1 MFYKLHKLALFIFLF
16 VSTNIVYSAALE
28 KDVIVAIVNDEV
40 ILRSD
45 INREITK
52 IVKSPQIKNFAN
64 LSEEEVFDKILEKV
78 ILDSLLIQATKKFG
92 ITISDIAV
100 ENSLKNIAEK
110 ENITVSQLRANI
122 IKSGRDY
129 QDYVE
134 SLRNKIA
141 VDELFR
147 AQFYSSIRISDDEIE
162 NFLKNEKFGSSQRIE
177 YDISEFVILDEA
189 KIISQKAID
198 EIYNDLVKI
207 GLQET
212 KAKYSEFII
221 EINDYGKTKANILPD
236 IFVESLQ
243 NLNDSQYTEIIES
256 SRGHHILKLN
266 DILNKQQVF
275 SNEYKVRHILITPDL
290 MTTQDDVK
298 EKLSKLR
305 NEIKDVGEFIDSA
318 KRHSADKAS
327 AVKGGDLGWVRKSS
341 LVKEFADVMMST
353 PVNKISDPFKTR
365 FGWHILYVE
374 NVRSVDD
381 TYALMKK
388 RAEHQLR
395 LNRAQRERES
405 WVSKLR
411 EQAYIEIKEF

>member
-189 KIISQKAID
+189 KIISQKAD
-198 EIYNDLVKI
+198 
-207 GLQET
+207 Q
-212 KAKYSEFII
+212 
-221 EINDYGKTKANILPD
+221 
-236 IFVESLQ
+236 
-243 NLNDSQYTEIIES
+243 
-256 SRGHHILKLN
+256 
-266 DILNKQQVF
+266 
-275 SNEYKVRHILITPDL
+275 
-290 MTTQDDVK
+290 
-298 EKLSKLR
+298 
-305 NEIKDVGEFIDSA
+305 
-318 KRHSADKAS
+318 
-327 AVKGGDLGWVRKSS
+327 
-341 LVKEFADVMMST
+341 
-353 PVNKISDPFKTR
+353 
-365 FGWHILYVE
+365 
-374 NVRSVDD
+374 
-381 TYALMKK
+381 
-388 RAEHQLR
+388 
-395 LNRAQRERES
+395 
-405 WVSKLR
+405 
-411 EQAYIEIKEF
+411 

>member
-134 SLRNKIA
+134 SLRNEIA

-177 YDISEFVILDEA
+177 YDLSEFVILDEA

-198 EIYNDLVKI
+198 
-207 GLQET
+207 
-212 KAKYSEFII
+212 
-221 EINDYGKTKANILPD
+221 
-236 IFVESLQ
+236 
-243 NLNDSQYTEIIES
+243 
-256 SRGHHILKLN
+256 
-266 DILNKQQVF
+266 
-275 SNEYKVRHILITPDL
+275 
-290 MTTQDDVK
+290 
-298 EKLSKLR
+298 
-305 NEIKDVGEFIDSA
+305 
-318 KRHSADKAS
+318 
-327 AVKGGDLGWVRKSS
+327 
-341 LVKEFADVMMST
+341 
-353 PVNKISDPFKTR
+353 
-365 FGWHILYVE
+365 
-374 NVRSVDD
+374 
-381 TYALMKK
+381 
-388 RAEHQLR
+388 
-395 LNRAQRERES
+395 
-405 WVSKLR
+405 
-411 EQAYIEIKEF
+411 